1 MAAETKLH
9 TALTEKLTAKELA
22 PSTIALYLRNL
33 ERLAGGP
40 LKSLTFLK
48 DIPAIEEKLAQ
59 YKPNTRRGYIIGIC
73 AILGLDVAS
82 KPKKALY
89 DKYFALMTAAN
100 TKQQAE
106 DSSGAK
112 SETQAANW
120 VDWKDVEAAHQA
132 LGARVEAFKGL
143 KTISPAQ
150 YGTLLSWVVLSLY
163 TCLPPRRNADY
174 VQATVARNAS
184 EESPKNTN
192 WLDWAGRRFVFN
204 VFKTAKT
211 EGQQVIAIPP
221 PLAEV
226 LAIYLRHHPLLKG
239 KRLDRPFSVP
249 FLVAADGTPLT
260 AGNSITRILN
270 RIFGKKVGSSMLRHS
285 YLSGKY
291 AAVNAEQAAD
301 AAAMAHSVGQQK
313 DYIKKG

>member
-40 LKSLTFLK
+40 LKSISFLK

-73 AILGLDVAS
+73 AILGLDVGS
-82 KPKKALY
+82 KPKKSLY
-89 DKYFALMTAAN
+89 DRYFTLMTAAN
-100 TKQQAE
+100 AQQKAA
-106 DSSGAK
+106 DSSGVK

-120 VDWKDVEAAHQA
+120 VDWKDVEAAHQS
-132 LGARVEAFKGL
+132 LGGRVDDFKGL
-143 KTISPAQ
+143 KAISPAQ

-174 VQATVARNAS
+174 TQTQVARNAGAD
-184 EESPKNTN
+184 SPKDSN

-204 VFKTAKT
+204 IFKTAKS
-211 EGQQVIAIPP
+211 EGQQLIAIPE

-226 LAIYLRHHPLLKG
+226 LAIYLRFHPLLKG

-249 FLVAADGTPLT
+249 FLVAADGSPLS

-270 RIFGKKVGSSMLRHS
+270 KIFGKRVGSSMLRHS

-301 AAAMAHSVGQQK
+301 ATAMAHSVATQK
-313 DYIKKG
+313 EYVKQ